1 MSQFYIEHNSTG
13 FSKSAACQSV
23 WRQFP
28 DEVPSNKN
36 VVCSLIDW
44 AVGFQTQ
51 ATLQPRGKRLSVH
64 PFIQQLRPCTHICS
78 DSRQS
83 LSWAFSSLSS
93 CEATDNRFLRS
104 IHNMP
109 LQTISGTVFIS
120 AMILWNNFF
129 FNYVF
134 TLRLRWKS

>member
-1 MSQFYIEHNSTG
+1 MHEVFALLYFLDLKAVCWCGTKIAD
-13 FSKSAACQSV
+13 SKSVTDQTV
-23 WRQFP
+23 R
-28 DEVPSNKN
+28 
-36 VVCSLIDW
+36 
-44 AVGFQTQ
+44 FQTQ
-51 ATLQPRGKRLSVH
+51 ATLQPKGERLSVH
-64 PFIQQLRPCTHICS
+64 PFPQQLRPYAHVCS

-83 LSWAFSSLSS
+83 LSWALSSLSS
-93 CEATDNRFLRS
+93 CEATDNRFLQS